1 MLACRSVAPGAR
13 LQVQRA
19 FGRTPNLRRSTV
31 AMSSQQN
38 GAMNKNVLGS
48 DLTSCCQSPKTGF
61 YRDGFCRVGPEDGEC
76 TKEFLE
82 FSASRGNDLRSI
94 VSPGQRWCLCVSRSL
109 HFERCFSAESK
120 PHAPV
125 VRGLNDPAQ
134 KTPRCKLV
142 LLGDSGV
149 GKSCLVTQYARGS
162 FDPDSRVTVGAAFMS
177 QTVQLPEE
185 RSVKFEIWD
194 TAGQERY
201 ASLANLY
208 YRGANAACIVF
219 DITNSESFKKAQHW
233 ANELQRNTSSSIVV
247 MLVGNKKDL
256 VSARAVQGEEAQE
269 YADRMGMLFIEA
281 SAKSAEGVKDIFEI
295 LATKVLESQ
304 QQDSLP
310 SA

>member
-1 MLACRSVAPGAR
+1 MPVTASVCRAICPAGCIHVLVGKPGPYLLACLT
-13 LQVQRA
+13 LQVRA
-19 FGRTPNLRRSTV
+19 ATRCIEILLFL
-31 AMSSQQN
+31 M
-38 GAMNKNVLGS
+38 
-48 DLTSCCQSPKTGF
+48 CC
-61 YRDGFCRVGPEDGEC
+61 R
-76 TKEFLE
+76 
-82 FSASRGNDLRSI
+82 
-94 VSPGQRWCLCVSRSL
+94 
-109 HFERCFSAESK
+109 
-120 PHAPV
+120 
-125 VRGLNDPAQ
+125 
-134 KTPRCKLV
+134 
-142 LLGDSGV
+142 
-149 GKSCLVTQYARGS
+149 
-162 FDPDSRVTVGAAFMS
+162 
-177 QTVQLPEE
+177 
-185 RSVKFEIWD
+185 D